1 MSRATVTTSR
11 PKIFC
16 PQPLPESTLTM
27 LREHGEVEVWPF
39 SHRSISIAELE
50 SACARSDY
58 VFCIHSTPITASM
71 VAANPRLR
79 GFGVQGVREDL
90 HDVAAL
96 EAAGVPLLV
105 APDGSMYGY
114 GRNRRATA
122 DLLLAHILCL
132 AYRVTEADRFCRANG
147 FFQEMTMDF
156 MGVGCFGKT
165 VSLYGL
171 GKLGR
176 RAVPRLRALEMT
188 VLYTKRQRLSP
199 ADEAELGV
207 EWVEDPYELIAR
219 GDYVCMLAN
228 WEEANLKLMGE
239 REFALMKPT
248 AYFVNVARGWL
259 IDEDALIDALQRG
272 TIAGAGL
279 EVFWNEPPLTVDPY
293 IPLAL
298 RKLDNVVLTP
308 HNGGATHDSRSAQF
322 DAIADVIIA
331 DITGSDRG
339 PCD

>member
-1 MSRATVTTSR
+1 MT

-16 PQPLPESTLTM
+16 PQPLPDSTLRK
-27 LREHGEVEVWPF
+27 LHEYGEVEVWPF

-71 VAANPRLR
+71 VAANTSLL

-105 APDGSMYGY
+105 ADEGSMYGY

-122 DLLLAHILCL
+122 DLLLAHVLCL
-132 AYRVTEADRFCRANG
+132 AYRVNEADRFCRANG
-147 FFQEMTMDF
+147 YFQEMTMDF

-176 RAVPRLRALEMT
+176 HVVPRLRSLEMT
-188 VLYTKRQRLSP
+188 VLYTKRHRLP
-199 ADEAELGV
+199 AAEEAELDV
-207 EWVEDPYELIAR
+207 EWVADTDELIAR

-228 WEEANLKLMGE
+228 WEESNRKLMGA
-239 REFALMKPT
+239 REFALMKPS

-259 IDEDALIDALQRG
+259 VDEDALIAALRNG

-279 EVFWNEPPLTVDPY
+279 EVFWNEPPLTIDPY

-331 DITGSDRG
+331 DIVASAR
-339 PCD
+339 